1 MLPGAPCPRLLP
13 SIPCSTFAGTNFE
26 RNHINFALMKSCW
39 ISKMELLIQG
49 AAEQGPSAVTPL
61 YLQQPPGPFTVSV
74 PKPL

>member
-1 MLPGAPCPRLLP
+1 
-13 SIPCSTFAGTNFE
+13 
-26 RNHINFALMKSCW
+26 MKSCW